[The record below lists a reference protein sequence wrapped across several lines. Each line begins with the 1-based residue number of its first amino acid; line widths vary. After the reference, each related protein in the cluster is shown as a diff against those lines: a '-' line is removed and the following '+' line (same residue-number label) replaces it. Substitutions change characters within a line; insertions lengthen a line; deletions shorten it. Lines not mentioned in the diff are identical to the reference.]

1 MPKNIQYNLLAF
13 ISMLMVFLFLSLL
26 GQHFGI
32 GSKTDTYFFSL
43 MLIGYLNYFIQA
55 SWEAMQPYYIK
66 LKVENLKSASLL
78 YSVLLNRI
86 LFFSILVIMLYFI
99 TSNYLISL
107 DTEQKEFLDVFIFYI
122 FFQNILLFNKSILN
136 LEKYFASYYLVDI
149 FIYTLNILTLLLFM
163 ENDISLIAYSMIIG
177 TSIAILG
184 QFYLIFY
191 QVSINYSFK
200 QGHSDIKN
208 IYKNSIKL
216 KLSSLLYGLK
226 EPLLA
231 IIFISLGEGIY
242 SIFNYA
248 NKFSA
253 AIFQITTAPTIT
265 RLLTKIH
272 YLIAQKKYIMIH
284 TQINR
289 TLVETV
295 PVFIVAS
302 LTFYFLMPYTMPLF
316 FDKILTSENLK
327 TMQFFY
333 LYMSLFYLVVVFES
347 PFANTISACKL
358 FNYQLQ
364 VNVLFFTFLSL
375 IYLLFTFTSLVYYT
389 YLLILIFAQALNLYF
404 YAQKIKTHLKERL

>member
-1 MPKNIQYNLLAF
+1 MRKNIQYNLLAF
-13 ISMLMVFLFLSLL
+13 ITMLMVFLFLSLL

-43 MLIGYLNYFIQA
+43 MLIAYLNYFIQA
-55 SWEAMQPYYIK
+55 SWVAMQPYYIK
-66 LKVENLKSASLL
+66 LKLENLKSLSLL
-78 YSVLLNRI
+78 YSALLNRI
-86 LFFSILVIMLYFI
+86 LFFSILVIILYFLM
-99 TSNYLISL
+99 SKYLISL
-107 DTEQKEFLDVFIFYI
+107 DTKQKEFLDIFIFYI
-122 FFQNILLFNKSILN
+122 FVQNILLFNKSILN

-149 FIYTLNILTLLLFM
+149 FIYTLNILTLLLFI

-191 QVSINYSFK
+191 RVSINYSFK
-200 QGHSDIKN
+200 QKHSEIKN

-248 NKFSA
+248 HKFSA
-253 AIFQITTAPTIT
+253 ALFQITTAPTIT
-265 RLLTKIH
+265 RLLTKVH

-284 TQINR
+284 NQINK
-289 TLVETV
+289 TLLETV
-295 PVFIVAS
+295 PLFILTS
-302 LTFYFLMPYTMPLF
+302 ITFYFLMPYTMPLF
-316 FDKILTSENLK
+316 FDKILTSNNLK

-358 FNYQLQ
+358 FNYQLG
-364 VNVLFFTFLSL
+364 VNILFFLFLGI
-375 IYLLFTFTSLVYYT
+375 IYILFNLTSLHYST
-389 YLLILIFAQALNLYF
+389 YLFILILAQAINLFLYV
-404 YAQKIKTHLKERL
+404 YKKQTYLKGKR